1 VLLDV
6 RLDMVAGS
14 RLAGQRWLRH
24 KALRRSP
31 ASICN
36 RDFESRRDR
45 PLIIDVLKVTVLVR
59 RRL

>member
-1 VLLDV
+1 
-6 RLDMVAGS
+6 MVAGS

-45 PLIIDVLKVTVLVR
+45 PLIIDVLKVTVLV
-59 RRL
+59 